1 MARPKGKSTYTEKDK
16 EEIITLICDN
26 VIINKISFNQAVEE
40 SEINHVTFYKWL
52 SKNKELQV
60 MYNYAREVRSDV
72 LFEEIVEIADT
83 TEEGVKI
90 KETDRGTEII
100 KGDMTEHRRLRID
113 ARKWVVSK
121 MCPKKY
127 GDKLDITTDN
137 KAIDN
142 AGVSIVFE
150 GSELMSKIK
159 FTPPENDK

>member
-1 MARPKGKSTYTEKDK
+1 
-16 EEIITLICDN
+16 
-26 VIINKISFNQAVEE
+26 
-40 SEINHVTFYKWL
+40 L
-52 SKNKELQV
+52 SKNKDLQI

-83 TEEGVKI
+83 TEEGTKI

-137 KAIDN
+137 KAIN
-142 AGVSIVFE
+142 SGVVISD
-150 GSELMSKIK
+150 ELIK
-159 FTPPENDK
+159 DIAEKL